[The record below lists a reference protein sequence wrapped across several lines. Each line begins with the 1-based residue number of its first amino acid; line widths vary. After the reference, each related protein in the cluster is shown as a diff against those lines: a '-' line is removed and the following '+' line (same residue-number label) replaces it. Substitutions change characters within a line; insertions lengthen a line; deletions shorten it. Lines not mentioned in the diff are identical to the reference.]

1 MRNQTPISTRSGRRP
16 SFLRRFIVDAR
27 GNYAILFALSV
38 IPILIAVGAA
48 IDISRAYVV
57 KQRMTKALDAAG
69 LAVAGMT
76 GLTNAQIQTTA
87 QNFFNAN
94 YPATKI
100 GVPGTLTVSSTS
112 AKVMLSASAS
122 MPTAIMGIIGVKTM
136 SIAANSEITKL
147 GKKLEVALVFDN
159 TGSMSQNSK
168 LSSLQTAAKSF
179 LTVLQNSAPNAGDVK
194 VAIVPFTTDVNVG
207 SSNSAATWLKWSW
220 TYPSQTCTTTWR
232 GTTCTSTTSTK
243 TVSKTGWKG
252 CVTDRDQSDDV
263 SVTPPST
270 SDSTTLYPADNAN
283 TFNNNC
289 SLQSLMSLSYDWTA
303 LTSKINAMTAGGSTN
318 TTIGLVWGWNMLTQG
333 MPLSTA
339 AAADPKKINKVLIF
353 LTDGDNTYYRQGAVT
368 CDGSNICAGADA
380 RTALVCSAI
389 KDAGITVYTIR
400 TLDGN
405 ATLLS
410 ACSSGAGYYYD
421 VSSASQ
427 LNSIF
432 TAIATSISNLRIS
445 Q

>member
-1 MRNQTPISTRSGRRP
+1 MS
-16 SFLRRFIVDAR
+16 DAH
-27 GNYAILFALSV
+27 GSYAILFALSI
-38 IPILIAVGAA
+38 IPVLIAIGAA

-94 YPATKI
+94 YPSTKI
-100 GVPGTLTVSSTS
+100 GVPGTLTVTSTTS
-112 AKVMLSASAS
+112 KVMLSASAS
-122 MPTAIMGIIGVKTM
+122 MPTAIMSIVGIDTM

-159 TGSMSQNSK
+159 TGSMAQSSK

-207 SSNSAATWLKWSW
+207 STNSSATWLKWSW
-220 TYPSQTCTTTWR
+220 TYPTYTCTKTWS
-232 GTTCTSTTSTK
+232 GTTCSYGTATK

-252 CVTDRDQSDDV
+252 CVTDRDQSNDV
-263 SVTPPST
+263 SITPPST
-270 SDSTTLYPADNAN
+270 GTSSTLYPADDAN
-283 TFNNNC
+283 SKNNYC
-289 SLQSLMSLSYDWTA
+289 SLQSLMPLTYDWTA
-303 LTSKINAMTAGGSTN
+303 LTSKVNAMTAGGSTN
-318 TTIGLVWGWNMLTQG
+318 TTIGLVWGWTMLTQG
-333 MPLSTA
+333 MPLSSA
-339 AAADPKKINKVLIF
+339 AAPDPKKLNKVLVF
-353 LTDGDNTYYRQGAVT
+353 LTDGDNTYYRDGMDT
-368 CDGSNICAGADA
+368 CDGFNPCPGADT

-389 KDAGITVYTIR
+389 KNAGILVYTIR

-410 ACSSGAGYYYD
+410 NCSSGAGYYYD

-427 LNSIF
+427 LDSIF

>member
-1 MRNQTPISTRSGRRP
+1 MRYETPTSARQEWRP
-16 SFLRRFIVDAR
+16 SFLRRFTSDAR
-27 GNYAILFALSV
+27 GNYAILFAIAI
-38 IPILIAVGAA
+38 IPVLIAIGAA
-48 IDISRAYVV
+48 IDTSRAYVV

-76 GLTNAQIQTTA
+76 GLTDAQIQTAA

-94 YPATKI
+94 YPSTKI
-100 GVPGTLTVSSTS
+100 GIPGTLTVSSTTS
-112 AKVMLSASAS
+112 KVVLSASAS
-122 MPTAIMGIIGVKTM
+122 MPTAIMGIVGIDTM
-136 SIAANSEITKL
+136 NIAASSEITKL

-159 TGSMSQNSK
+159 TGSMSQSSK

-179 LTVLQNSAPNAGDVK
+179 LTVLQNSSPNAGDVK
-194 VAIVPFTTDVNVG
+194 VSIVPFTTDVNVG
-207 SSNSAATWLKWSW
+207 SSNSSATWLKWSW
-220 TYPSQTCTTTWR
+220 TYPTYTCTKTWS
-232 GTTCTSTTSTK
+232 GTTCVSGTATK

-252 CVTDRDQSDDV
+252 CVTDRDQSNDV
-263 SVTPPST
+263 SVTVPST
-270 SDSTTLYPADNAN
+270 SDSTTLYPADDAN
-283 TFNNNC
+283 TYNNSC
-289 SLQSLMSLSYDWTA
+289 SLQSLMPLTYDWTS
-303 LTSKINAMTAGGSTN
+303 LTSKINAMIAGGATN

-339 AAADPKKINKVLIF
+339 AAADPKKLNKVLVF
-353 LTDGDNTYYRQGAVT
+353 LTDGDNTYYRQGMAT
-368 CDGSNICAGADA
+368 CNGSSTCTGADD

-389 KDAGITVYTIR
+389 KNAGILVYTIR

-410 ACSSGAGYYYD
+410 NCSSGAGYYYD

>member
-1 MRNQTPISTRSGRRP
+1 MRNQTPILPRSGRHP
-16 SFLRRFIVDAR
+16 SFLRRFIRDAR
-27 GNYAILFALSV
+27 GNYAIIFALSV

-76 GLTNAQIQTTA
+76 GLTTAQIQTTA

-100 GVPGTLTVSSTS
+100 GVPGTLTVTSTTS
-112 AKVMLSASAS
+112 KVTLSASAS
-122 MPTAIMGIIGVKTM
+122 MPTAIMGIIGINSM
-136 SIAANSEITKL
+136 SIAASSEITKL

-159 TGSMSQNSK
+159 TGSMSQSSK

-179 LTVLQNSAPNAGDVK
+179 LTVLQNSSSTPGDVK
-194 VAIVPFTTDVNVG
+194 VSIVPFTTDVNVG

-220 TYPSQTCTTTWR
+220 TYPTYTCTKTWS
-232 GTTCTSTTSTK
+232 GTTCVSGTATK

-252 CVTDRDQSDDV
+252 CVTDRDQSNDV
-263 SVTPPST
+263 SVTTPST
-270 SDSTTLYPADNAN
+270 SDSTTLYPADNTN
-283 TFNNNC
+283 TYNNSC
-289 SLQSLMSLSYDWTA
+289 SLQSLMPLSYDWTA
-303 LTSKINAMTAGGSTN
+303 LTSKVNAMTAGGSTN

-339 AAADPKKINKVLIF
+339 AAADPKKLNKVLVF
-353 LTDGDNTYYRQGAVT
+353 LTDGDNTYYRGGMDT
-368 CDGSNICAGADA
+368 CDGFNPCPGADT
-380 RTALVCSAI
+380 RTALVCSVI
-389 KDAGITVYTIR
+389 KNAGILVYTIR